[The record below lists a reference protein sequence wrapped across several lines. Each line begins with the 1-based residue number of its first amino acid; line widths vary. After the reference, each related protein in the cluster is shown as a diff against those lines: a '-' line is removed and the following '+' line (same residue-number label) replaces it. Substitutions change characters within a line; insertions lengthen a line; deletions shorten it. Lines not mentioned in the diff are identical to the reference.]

1 MQYFLNIVIY
11 IIKKVIL
18 LIDEREMGRERL
30 AAVIKSFG
38 EAHKKK

>member
-1 MQYFLNIVIY
+1 LLFILK
-11 IIKKVIL
+11 KKVIL